1 MRRWPDSRKKV
12 TDMLAGERP
21 TRSVV
26 ALLAALAASAT
37 PGEGLAQEVI
47 ELAGEDRWLEADFEE
62 VYRVGAALGEA
73 WEEFGTISRV
83 GFDEAGNLHV
93 FDRLAAR
100 VVVVNPEGDFVR
112 EFGRR
117 GEGPGEFQDAMD
129 MVVMRDGRVV
139 VADMGHRAYH
149 IFAPTGDLERM
160 VRMGR
165 IAQVRRMYP
174 EADGESVVRGARML
188 GFAWQSAG
196 GSTIDFPDPRTIER
210 IFLTGDEATVETAA
224 DVWGPAWT
232 RLTEHRLGRGR
243 QTIMSRG
250 PRRGFEPELFA
261 GVLPGGRIAFSDSSA
276 YTIRI
281 AERDGGRIS
290 TVLLRPFS
298 PEPVTERV
306 MQAEKDRRLRDLG
319 GRPEGS
325 VSRSGDGL
333 IVSGTGGGAREREQI
348 ETLEFAEE
356 VPIVRDL
363 RTSWNGRIWVLRRGD
378 EPESDGPIDIL
389 AAEGRYLGSYRTG
402 ATPLPDAFGPRG
414 LAAFIERDEL
424 DVQTVVV
431 KRLPPDVN

>member
-1 MRRWPDSRKKV
+1 
-12 TDMLAGERP
+12 MLARGRP
-21 TRSVV
+21 TRIGVT
-26 ALLAALAASAT
+26 LLAALAASAT
-37 PGEGLAQEVI
+37 ASGGLAQEVI
-47 ELAGEDRWLEADFEE
+47 ELPGEDRWLDPDFEE

-73 WEEFGTISRV
+73 WQEFGTIGRV
-83 GFDEAGNLHV
+83 GFDDAGNLYV

-100 VVVVNPEGDFVR
+100 VVVVNPQGNFVR

-117 GEGPGEFQDAMD
+117 GEGPGEFQSALD

-165 IAQVRRMYP
+165 VAQVRRMYP

-196 GSTIDFPDPRTIER
+196 GSTIDLPDPRSIER
-210 IFLTGDEATVETAA
+210 ISLNGDEATMETAA
-224 DVWGPAWT
+224 EVWGPVWT
-232 RLTEHRLGRGR
+232 RMTERPLGGGSQR
-243 QTIMSRG
+243 IMSRG
-250 PRRGFEPELFA
+250 PRRGFEPGLFA

-276 YTIRI
+276 YAVKV
-281 AERDGGRIS
+281 AERNGGRVS
-290 TVLLRPFS
+290 TILTRPFS
-298 PEPVTERV
+298 PDPVTEGV
-306 MQAEKDRRLRDLG
+306 KHAEKERRLREVED
-319 GRPEGS
+319 RPGSS
-325 VSRSGDGL
+325 VSRSAGGMT
-333 IVSGTGGGAREREQI
+333 ISGTGGGARERERI

-356 VPIVRDL
+356 IPVVRDL

-378 EPESDGPIDIL
+378 EPVSDGPIDIL
-389 AAEGRYLGSYRTG
+389 AADGRYLGSYRTG
-402 ATPLPDAFGPRG
+402 ATPLPDAFGPEG

-424 DVQTVVV
+424 DVQTVIV